1 MKNKIFIRRKLNDII
16 NKEFI
21 ISKSQL
27 TLDKCFKDFDADEF
41 DILTIV
47 FNIETIF
54 NITIENDIISE
65 TTTLQEIVDL
75 IYNKL
80 NN

>member
-1 MKNKIFIRRKLNDII
+1 MKDKIFIRRKLNDII
-16 NKEFI
+16 NKELI

-27 TLDKCFKDFDADEF
+27 TLNKCFKDFDADEF

>member
-1 MKNKIFIRRKLNDII
+1 MKDKIFIRRKLNDII
-16 NKEFI
+16 NKELI

-27 TLDKCFKDFDADEF
+27 TLDKCLKDFDFDEF
-41 DILTIV
+41 DIIYIIIDIENT
-47 FNIETIF
+47 FNIH
-54 NITIENDIISE
+54 IESDEISE

>member
-1 MKNKIFIRRKLNDII
+1 MKDKIFIRRKLNGII
-16 NKEFI
+16 NKELI
-21 ISKSQL
+21 ISKGQL

-41 DILTIV
+41 DIVYTIIDIEDT
-47 FNIETIF
+47 FNIH
-54 NITIENDIISE
+54 IENDKISE

>member
-1 MKNKIFIRRKLNDII
+1 MKDKIFIRRKLNDII
-16 NKEFI
+16 NKELI

-54 NITIENDIISE
+54 NITIESDIISE

>member
-1 MKNKIFIRRKLNDII
+1 MKDKIFIRQKLNDII
-16 NKEFI
+16 NKELI

-27 TLDKCFKDFDADEF
+27 TLDKCLKDFDFDEF
-41 DILTIV
+41 DIVYIIINIEDT
-47 FNIETIF
+47 FNIH
-54 NITIENDIISE
+54 IESDEISE

>member
-1 MKNKIFIRRKLNDII
+1 MKDKIFIRRKLNDII
-16 NKEFI
+16 NKELI

-27 TLDKCFKDFDADEF
+27 TLDKCLKDFDFDEF
-41 DILTIV
+41 DIVYIIIDIENT
-47 FNIETIF
+47 FNIHIESDEIF
-54 NITIENDIISE
+54 E

>member
-1 MKNKIFIRRKLNDII
+1 MKDKIFIRRKLNDII
-16 NKEFI
+16 NKELI

-27 TLDKCFKDFDADEF
+27 TLDKCFKDFNADEF

-54 NITIENDIISE
+54 NITIESDEIFE

>member
-1 MKNKIFIRRKLNDII
+1 MKDKIFIRRKLNDII
-16 NKEFI
+16 NKELI

-27 TLDKCFKDFDADEF
+27 SLDKCFKDFDADEF

-54 NITIENDIISE
+54 NITIESNEIFE

>member
-1 MKNKIFIRRKLNDII
+1 MKDKIFIRRKLNDII
-16 NKEFI
+16 NKELI

-80 NN
+80 ND